1 MMMMI
6 NNNNKIIM
14 IMMMKKKKK
23 KKKREWLIELP
34 FNCFLFLHIFVSMQ
48 QDRGK
53 WNQKKIVY
61 VTVPWAWW
69 FVSGR

>member
-1 MMMMI
+1 
-6 NNNNKIIM
+6 
-14 IMMMKKKKK
+14 
-23 KKKREWLIELP
+23 
-34 FNCFLFLHIFVSMQ
+34 VSMQ